1 MLKFLIFAVVTT
13 EFTKFG
19 FVGEIEGIK
28 VHRFSE
34 NIVALEGDDE
44 AKIDELIVMQPFEI
58 QATEIT
64 KDKFNEIAKTSL
76 QYARVKERVEER
88 YNQDVAEIT
97 KMYPLHERETWTI
110 QLTQAN
116 KYLATGNAADAPF
129 LKVLAD
135 AEGGTVLEFA
145 DAVIAK
151 SEAYENFMAQRLAT
165 KRAHERL
172 LLAEI
177 GII

>member
-1 MLKFLIFAVVTT
+1 MLKFLMFAVVAT
-13 EFTKFG
+13 ELTKFG

-34 NIVALEGDDE
+34 DIVALEGDDE
-44 AKIDELIVMQPFEI
+44 AKIDELIAMQPFEI
-58 QATEIT
+58 QATEVT
-64 KDKFNEIAKTSL
+64 QDEFNAIAKTSL
-76 QYARVKERVEER
+76 QYARVKERVEEQ

-97 KMYPLHERETWTI
+97 KMYPLHERETWNI

-116 KYLATGNAADAPF
+116 KYLATSNEYDAPF
-129 LKVLAD
+129 LKVLAV
-135 AEGGTVLEFA
+135 AEGGTVRDFA

-151 SEAYENFMAQRLAT
+151 SEAYELFMAQKLAI
-165 KRAHERL
+165 KRAYEKE